1 MTPSPLS
8 MTWVALIALSL
19 TTLGCGG
26 EEAHDHSHC
35 DTAQANNAQAE
46 HAGHGEH
53 AMHAAEG
60 EGAQD
65 ALDGQSLF
73 HLDEDLSLVDQA
85 GEPFPLRSLEARPT
99 LITFFY
105 GGCTTM
111 CPLIIS
117 DVRRI
122 VDAMPATERAGVNVV
137 LVTIDPARDTPER
150 LRELAAERSI
160 PAEWRLVGGDA
171 ASIRTLASTLGMSYR
186 PLPDGSFAHG
196 ALFTA
201 LDGEGRVVRQIDG
214 LGRPIEELS
223 LALRP
228 RS

>member
-1 MTPSPLS
+1 MKPNPLS
-8 MTWVALIALSL
+8 IVLIALSL
-19 TTLGCGG
+19 TALGCGG
-26 EEAHDHSHC
+26 EEHTHDHSHC
-35 DTAQANNAQAE
+35 DTAQAGRAQAE
-46 HAGHGEH
+46 HAHGDH
-53 AMHAAEG
+53 ATHAAEAE
-60 EGAQD
+60 EGSPHD

-85 GEPFPLRSLEARPT
+85 GEPFALRSLEARPT

-122 VDAMPATERAGVNVV
+122 VDAMPEAERAGVSVV
-137 LVTIDPARDTPER
+137 LVTIDPERDTPER
-150 LRELAAERSI
+150 LRQLASERSL
-160 PAEWRLVGGDA
+160 PAEWRLVGGDP

-186 PLPDGSFAHG
+186 ALPDGSFAHG
-196 ALFTA
+196 ALYTA
-201 LDGEGRVVRQIDG
+201 LDGQGRVVRQIDG

>member
-1 MTPSPLS
+1 
-8 MTWVALIALSL
+8 
-19 TTLGCGG
+19 
-26 EEAHDHSHC
+26 HC

-160 PAEWRLVGGDA
+160 PAEWRLVGG
-171 ASIRTLASTLGMSYR
+171 
-186 PLPDGSFAHG
+186 
-196 ALFTA
+196 
-201 LDGEGRVVRQIDG
+201 
-214 LGRPIEELS
+214 
-223 LALRP
+223 
-228 RS
+228 